1 LDFKK
6 KTMNTKIFLSLLL
19 VSPLLLTS
27 CKKELEP
34 QDSTPIAKLAADST
48 PAPTTPTQAAQN
60 PAAAA
65 VAPSN
70 ASGGLNPAHGKPG
83 HVCGIAVGAP
93 LNSKA
98 TAAPQQTMQINNPKA
113 TTITAAPATKTAP
126 GMNPPHGQPGH
137 RCDISVG
144 QPLNSA
150 PTKTTTQTSQSEKP
164 AMTVTPGTINADGT
178 PSMNTSAPSG
188 APAILNA
195 PTTTAPGMNPPHG
208 QPGHVC
214 GTAVGAPLP
223 K

>member
-1 LDFKK
+1 
-6 KTMNTKIFLSLLL
+6 MNTKIFLSLLL

-34 QDSTPIAKLAADST
+34 QESTPVAKSATDSTAVAAT
-48 PAPTTPTQAAQN
+48 ATQVGQN

-65 VAPSN
+65 AAAVTPSN
-70 ASGGLNPAHGKPG
+70 ASGGLNPAHGQPG
-83 HVCGIAVGAP
+83 HVCGTPVGAP
-93 LNSKA
+93 LNSQTAVA
-98 TAAPQQTMQINNPKA
+98 TPQQPTQLNSSK
-113 TTITAAPATKTAP
+113 TTSITAAPTTKTAP

-150 PTKTTTQTSQSEKP
+150 PTKTATQVNQSEKS
-164 AMTVTPGTINADGT
+164 AMTTTSTTINPDGT
-178 PSMNTSAPSG
+178 PSANTG

-195 PTTTAPGMNPPHG
+195 PTTTAPGTNPPHG

-214 GTAVGAPLP
+214 GTAVSAP
-223 K
+223 